1 MAVEPRNFLFNS
13 DFPPDKILETNS
25 GSFTA
30 TARYGASDPR
40 RTTETIP
47 HSVGTFGLING
58 AYSRDNSTWFP
69 FGVTAADVSTGTP
82 VFQTVDVSAG
92 CDEDNVHVIASNWLS
107 SNQTIYYAYQILSK
121 D

>member
-13 DFPPDKILETNS
+13 DFPPDKILETGT

-30 TARYGASDPR
+30 IQRNGASDPR

-47 HSVGTFGLING
+47 HSIGTFGLING
-58 AYSRDNSTWFP
+58 AYSKDNSTWFP
-69 FGVTAADVSTGTP
+69 FGVTEAVISGGLPT
-82 VFQTVDVSAG
+82 FQTVEVNAG
-92 CDEDNVHVIASNWLS
+92 CDADNVYIVASNWLS